1 MLVALCTGEV
11 CDGVVVRRYTHTVCV
26 QKYDM
31 VHSPLLALHVQQAQA
46 QLGQLRV
53 EAHRI
58 KTSLE
63 TTISQH
69 KEALK
74 EAKTIE
80 KQIQVGHSHLSCSL
94 SPAVMDW
101 RPAALGV

>member
-1 MLVALCTGEV
+1 ML
-11 CDGVVVRRYTHTVCV
+11 
-26 QKYDM
+26 
-31 VHSPLLALHVQQAQA
+31 QAQA

-74 EAKTIE
+74 EAKAIE
-80 KQIQVGHSHLSCSL
+80 KQIQVGHSPSL
-94 SPAVMDW
+94 PQGL
-101 RPAALGV
+101 RPFWTGDQHFDMYLDNITLIITLI